1 MFIARNPESYLGTV
15 VGNGQ
20 CVIFCQRVSDVPHT
34 SLWRKGAAVTD
45 ELPPPVNAI
54 IATFNA
60 QGRYANATDGSSHAA
75 VFLSRHQAG
84 IEVFD
89 QWLGQPVHRRTIRFR
104 GGQGHAANDA
114 SRFHIVEVE
123 DAQG

>member
-1 MFIARNPESYLGTV
+1 MFIARNPEQYLGTV

-20 CVIFCQRVSDVPHT
+20 CVIYCQRVSDVPHT
-34 SLWRKGAAVTD
+34 SLWRKGEAITD
-45 ELPPPVNAI
+45 QTPVNVI
-54 IATFNA
+54 VATFNA

-75 VFLSRHQAG
+75 VFLSRHEAG
-84 IEVFD
+84 IEVID

-104 GGQGHAANDA
+104 QGQGHAANDA
-114 SRFHIVEVE
+114 SRFYIVES